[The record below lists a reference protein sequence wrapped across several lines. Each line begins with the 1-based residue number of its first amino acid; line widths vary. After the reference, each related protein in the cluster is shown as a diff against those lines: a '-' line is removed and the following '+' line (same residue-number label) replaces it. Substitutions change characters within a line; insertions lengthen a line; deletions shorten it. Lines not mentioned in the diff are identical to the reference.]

1 MSGYDDSVQSCR
13 GKALLLGKF
22 NISGNIMKTAWNAS
36 LLPWS
41 EMGGKKLFIL
51 KQIYS
56 IKQSNIKTDQTN
68 SRYFFVQG
76 NGNLCSFDNCLLW
89 KYHSR
94 TDLTSVRKLR
104 DRSETSS
111 DHCTRGLQ
119 SETHSPRLFHP
130 TAWPFQ
136 AAHVPRSSV
145 GFGEGLEVAEHWI
158 GQHHDQRQHPD
169 GSNDTV
175 GVGTSL
181 PRPRLQWVADG
192 AVPLSRYGNQA
203 EGGDA
208 DGEPYGNA
216 WKAERS
222 IRERL
227 KWQYQQWSDLGSN
240 STCFIFFLSGVP
252 DVRGLNFWDNSIVS
266 IEQGKFN

>member
-1 MSGYDDSVQSCR
+1 MLDCFPDE
-13 GKALLLGKF
+13 
-22 NISGNIMKTAWNAS
+22 KT
-36 LLPWS
+36 
-41 EMGGKKLFIL
+41 FIL

-56 IKQSNIKTDQTN
+56 IKAIKHKNKPNKPKILFCTRDWQSM
-68 SRYFFVQG
+68 F
-76 NGNLCSFDNCLLW
+76 LWCLLTLKLPHKNW
-89 KYHSR
+89 QLVSGNY
-94 TDLTSVRKLR
+94 LR
-104 DRSETSS
+104 DRSEARS